1 MANENSVETVITKI
15 KKQVSFKLIKSTFN
29 NADTNFSKVSCV
41 ISKVDIHWII
51 NRSLSNQYT
60 KQS

>member
-1 MANENSVETVITKI
+1 MKPSMANENSVETVITEI

-41 ISKVDIHWII
+41 ISKVDIH
-51 NRSLSNQYT
+51 
-60 KQS
+60 